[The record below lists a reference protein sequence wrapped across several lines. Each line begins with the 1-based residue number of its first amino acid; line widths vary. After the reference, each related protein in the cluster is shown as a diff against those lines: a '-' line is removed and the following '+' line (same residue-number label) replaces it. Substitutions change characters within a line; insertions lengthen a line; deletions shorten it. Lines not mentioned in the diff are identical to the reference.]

1 MANLTTEHFVIV
13 NNKKYTYILKKV
25 GTKKTFV
32 ECRDADIAQEFL
44 NEDIPALL
52 IDLPYLILE
61 GKKYRDNNNQ
71 MIRFRISP
79 EDKKVITKKAYR
91 KGYKN
96 ISSFLRDLAL
106 RD

>member
-1 MANLTTEHFVIV
+1 MANLTTEHFIMV
-13 NNKKYTYILKKV
+13 NNRKYTYILKKV

-32 ECRDADIAQEFL
+32 GCKDADIAQEFL

-61 GKKYRDNNNQ
+61 GKKYKDTHNQ

-79 EDKKVITKKAYR
+79 EDKKIIMKKAHG

-106 RD
+106 KN

>member
-1 MANLTTEHFVIV
+1 MENLITEHFVIV
-13 NNKKYTYILKKV
+13 NNKKYTYVLKKV
-25 GTKKTFV
+25 GTKKTFM
-32 ECRDADIAQEFL
+32 ECKDANIAQEFL

-52 IDLPYLILE
+52 IDLPNLILE
-61 GKKYRDNNNQ
+61 GKKYKDVHNQ

-79 EDKKVITKKAYR
+79 EDKKIIMKKAHG

-106 RD
+106 KN

>member
-1 MANLTTEHFVIV
+1 MANLISEHFVVV
-13 NNKKYTYILKKV
+13 NSKKYNYTLKKL
-25 GTKKTFV
+25 GAKKIFI

-52 IDLPYLILE
+52 IDLPDLILE
-61 GKKYRDNNNQ
+61 GKKYKDHQNQ

-79 EDKKVITKKAYR
+79 EDKKVIMKKAHG

-106 RD
+106 KG